1 MESSLLPGILPPGW
15 SHLSTPSRCRFT
27 IDLLDEGAL
36 ALFGD
41 LRCSLQVLGTDRP
54 GEFRARG
61 RNSMPVLRR
70 QHRRKASFAASLNG
84 ISIAMQPLRQ
94 VFHNLMYVRYPHSDE
109 KQRNP
114 DRFWIPEN
122 QKISRQKEVAL
133 SKRIKKV

>member
-1 MESSLLPGILPPGW
+1 
-15 SHLSTPSRCRFT
+15 
-27 IDLLDEGAL
+27 
-36 ALFGD
+36 
-41 LRCSLQVLGTDRP
+41 
-54 GEFRARG
+54 
-61 RNSMPVLRR
+61 
-70 QHRRKASFAASLNG
+70 
-84 ISIAMQPLRQ
+84 MQPLRQ